1 MSMSTCALK
10 RFRKLLPLGA
20 GVVLLVATGCS
31 GISASRSFSPLDF
44 ILPGL
49 IQNQDTNAAPQS
61 IVENQKALTASAGP
75 APGRT

>member
-20 GVVLLVATGCS
+20 GVVLLIATGCS
-31 GISASRSFSPLDF
+31 GINASRSFSPLDF

-49 IQNQDTNAAPQS
+49 LKNQDTNAVPQS
-61 IVENQKALTASAGP
+61 IVGNQKTSSGSSVSD
-75 APGRT
+75 RT